1 MRNKRVYCAILV
13 LLMTAS
19 ALAAA
24 PYATIT
30 YAEGKSFSLL
40 RSGKQ
45 TTVSVSSPDVFGMEI
60 VPGDVIQTGA
70 GTFLELY
77 INPIAASVQI
87 AENTSFRCDADSTGA
102 KSSGELYYGRVR
114 AKVAKLS
121 GSSSYRISSPSLV
134 AGVRGTDFGCDVIAV
149 RPTRTSAG
157 AVVSAETPI
166 LHRVFCFEGSVLV
179 AEAVSDAEAGI
190 AAEGASGGTAGVSL
204 KTVLIGGNEMVEKI
218 VSVDPSTVAAAE
230 QILRKKNISEEVN
243 AFWKGRPVS
252 GPPVASVAPAPFVPS
267 VRTEGRLTITDR
279 PWPRGREAKLLLRD
293 LRVPNTAVVFLS
305 LLGSASCVFASGMYS
320 QADADA
326 GIVHPAYA
334 AGWMM
339 IGSGAA
345 LAIISEIAR
354 DGIRLRSADTPAAP
368 GTAEDAAPAD
378 AMETLPQPASN

>member
-149 RPTRTSAG
+149 RPTRTS
-157 AVVSAETPI
+157 VRTLVR
-166 LHRVFCFEGSVLV
+166 HFFESHQNLRGRRGKRR
-179 AEAVSDAEAGI
+179 DA
-190 AAEGASGGTAGVSL
+190 
-204 KTVLIGGNEMVEKI
+204 
-218 VSVDPSTVAAAE
+218 D
-230 QILRKKNISEEVN
+230 
-243 AFWKGRPVS
+243 
-252 GPPVASVAPAPFVPS
+252 PAPGVLLRGQRPRRGSGF
-267 VRTEGRLTITDR
+267 RRGGRDRGRRRKRRNCGRFPENRTDR
-279 PWPRGREAKLLLRD
+279 RE
-293 LRVPNTAVVFLS
+293 
-305 LLGSASCVFASGMYS
+305 
-320 QADADA
+320 
-326 GIVHPAYA
+326 
-334 AGWMM
+334 
-339 IGSGAA
+339 
-345 LAIISEIAR
+345 
-354 DGIRLRSADTPAAP
+354 
-368 GTAEDAAPAD
+368 
-378 AMETLPQPASN
+378 